1 MYLSSKIFQMKKSL
15 AFFILFFLAF
25 AIPSVYA
32 ANKPFTFM
40 GEKVAAGTKKS
51 FMIPIRDGKDSTFI
65 PVTIFHGK
73 LPGKV
78 LGITA
83 GVHGYE
89 YPPIIAAQELT
100 KYLKPTEM
108 KGTVILVHVANV
120 EGFLGHRLRVN
131 PLDNKNLNRV
141 FPGSENGTITEK
153 IAFAISNQVIKKCD
167 YFLDIHAGDA
177 NSELRPYSGY
187 YKYDDVASLS
197 AQGKAMAMALG
208 FEFIV
213 QFGNEKKVPEQSIY
227 CSREAIRQNIPAVDI
242 ECGGFGQA
250 GPLEIQYIVTAVKN
264 LFSHLGIQ
272 KGPVQSVSNHVFI
285 KNRTD
290 VLSTH
295 TGIFYTRIKAGDYI
309 RKGMLLGYI
318 TDFFGNHLSDII
330 APADGVVLYMANTP
344 PVSKDEQLFNIG
356 LI

>member
-1 MYLSSKIFQMKKSL
+1 MQKAFKFFSLMLLTILTLSLKAEQ
-15 AFFILFFLAF
+15 
-25 AIPSVYA
+25 
-32 ANKPFTFM
+32 KPFDFM
-40 GEKVAAGTKKS
+40 GDQVAPGTKKS

-65 PVTIFHGK
+65 PVTVFHGK
-73 LPGKV
+73 DAGKV

-100 KYLKPTEM
+100 KYLQPTEM

-153 IAFAISNQVIKKCD
+153 IAFEISNQVIKKCD

-187 YKYDDVASLS
+187 YNYSDVASLS
-197 AQGKAMAMALG
+197 AEGKAMAMALG

-213 QFGNEKKVPEQSIY
+213 QFGNENKVPEQSIY

-250 GPLEIQYIVTAVKN
+250 GPLEIQYIVGAVKN
-264 LFSHLGIQ
+264 LFSHLDIQ
-272 KGPVQSVSNHVFI
+272 KGPKPSVSNHVFI

-290 VLSTH
+290 VVSTH

-309 RKGMLLGYI
+309 RKGMLLGYV

-330 APADGVVLYMANTP
+330 APADGVVLYMSNTP
-344 PVSKDEQLFNIG
+344 PVSKNEQLFNIG